1 VRPRPPRSA
10 RVIVRARTGRSR
22 VAWGLGLRIRSEGR
36 VFRCEKGCG
45 GRYLMWERAR
55 EAENWVPEL
64 VSGAGGVCSPPF

>member
-45 GRYLMWERAR
+45 GRYLMWERAW
-55 EAENWVPEL
+55 EAKNWVPVL
-64 VSGAGGVCSPPF
+64 GSGAGRVFSPPF